1 MGCQLLFCNICNG
14 KLFLTGA
21 GALSDT
27 AAVKIVDL
35 SKRNRELTAEMEAEK
50 TKSLKLLKRIA
61 ELENVG

>member
-1 MGCQLLFCNICNG
+1 MNFVIHTLPVF
-14 KLFLTGA
+14 TDA

-50 TKSLKLLKRIA
+50 TKSLKLLKRIS
-61 ELENVG
+61 ELEKSGPVMDM